1 MARGKAKPI
10 DEKIA
15 EKEKVVALLMK
26 RIESEQQELEQ
37 LKELKRRKELEKV
50 SDLIADTGLEITEIS
65 LVLQE
70 YLKSRNEPIT
80 I

>member
-37 LKELKRRKELEKV
+37 LKELKKQKELEKV
-50 SDLIADTGLEITEIS
+50 NDLILNTGLELSEVSII
-65 LVLQE
+65 LQS
-70 YLKSRNEPIT
+70 YLESHKQT
-80 I
+80 MVC